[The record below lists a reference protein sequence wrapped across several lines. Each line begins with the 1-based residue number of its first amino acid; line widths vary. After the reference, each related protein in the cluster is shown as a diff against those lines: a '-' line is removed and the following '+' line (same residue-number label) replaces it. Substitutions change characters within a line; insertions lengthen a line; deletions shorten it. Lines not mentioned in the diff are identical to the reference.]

1 MSTTRSRG
9 EIWFEAL
16 AGQSSQPAPVLSGNA
31 ELGGESAQFIAVV
44 PDAQQ
49 RFPRAADNVVGLEQ
63 GWLLA
68 RTVRAT
74 MAADA
79 RAAIRRPRRRVCRAR
94 EASTTSPGRARTPT
108 SSAGSS
114 ACARP
119 ACT

>member
-1 MSTTRSRG
+1 MASFTRDPGGVMSTTRSRG

-79 RAAIRRPRRRVCRAR
+79 RAAIRRPIIALVDVKSQAYGRR
-94 EASTTSPGRARTPT
+94 EEMLRT
-108 SSAGSS
+108 
-114 ACARP
+114 
-119 ACT
+119 